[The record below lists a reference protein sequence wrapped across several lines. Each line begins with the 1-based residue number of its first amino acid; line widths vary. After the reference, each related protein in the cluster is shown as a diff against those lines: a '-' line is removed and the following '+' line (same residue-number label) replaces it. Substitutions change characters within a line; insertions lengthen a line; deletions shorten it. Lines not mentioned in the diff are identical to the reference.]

1 MRKQKITLSQLENFL
16 FSSADKIRGK
26 LDASEFKEYIFGM
39 LFIKR
44 MSDEFEVKYLELKKR
59 YSFLEQLQLEDILEI
74 PSSYSD
80 TFFVPKRARWSE
92 IKDLKEN
99 VGESLNIAISSLEE
113 YNDALRGVL
122 ADNINFNKT
131 VNNKQVLSK
140 QQLIDLINHFNNFPK
155 LINENF
161 EFPDLLGAA
170 YEYLIK
176 FFADSA
182 GKKGGEFYTP
192 NEVVRLMVQILKP
205 QEGMSVYDPT
215 VGSGGMLIQSMQYV
229 EEQGQNPDNL
239 LLLGQESNG
248 TVWSI
253 CKINMILH
261 GIKDPRIENG
271 DTILEP
277 LHKHENGRPKD
288 DFDRVI
294 ANPPFSLNYN
304 KANIQNPQRFKYGF
318 APETGKKADLM
329 FVQHMIYSLNR
340 IGKMATVMPHG
351 VLFRGGKEKVIREGI
366 VKDGIIDSI
375 ISLPVGLFYGT
386 GIPACILIV
395 DKNKPEIR
403 KNKILFINADAEFAE
418 GKRQNKLR
426 PEDIEKIVFVFDN
439 KLEIPKYS
447 RLVDIAE
454 IEENDF
460 NLNIR
465 RYVDNTPEPEPEDVK
480 AHLIGGIPLIEIS
493 SYQKFFNKFDFDYK
507 DVFYKQ
513 DKNYQL
519 FKDIIQSKESIKQ
532 LIESH
537 QSIIN
542 TYRILNKKI
551 LEWWEE
557 AKTKFDNFKNEVKNN
572 EIRYGVVAEG
582 IADYLTISNGNIPTI
597 RSELMYLLKKNL
609 LTSTVL
615 DEFQAASVF
624 VNWWQN
630 IKYDL
635 KTVSSSGWEPNIIP
649 DEYIIEK
656 FFALEKEEIN
666 ITEAKISE
674 KESVLD
680 EIIEDIDYEPDED
693 EKVTLTTI
701 KEYLQNQIND
711 LEELNDKSAKVEKN
725 KYQKQLNSIKD
736 TESELK
742 ELNKLFKAKNADL
755 ILKIELKKYGLDDSI
770 ADYQSAYDEAL
781 EELSKFNEELKKVL
795 SNAQLD
801 FDENSTLEEIIK
813 AIQSNIKKLKKSKDK
828 IENQKNGFY
837 QSNLK
842 IFQTL
847 KKSFDKMQSQKL
859 IIEVAIKKIE
869 ITFKEIGGQITEEQA
884 KELIL
889 KKLFDTANNELLRYL
904 NFEKRALIS
913 ALENLWDKYSTPL
926 KQIEAERNDTLEKLN
941 HYLKELK
948 YV

>member
-59 YSFLEQLQLEDILEI
+59 YSFLEQQQLEDILEN

-99 VGESLNIAISSLEE
+99 VGESLNIAISTLEE
-113 YNDALRGVL
+113 FNDSLRGVL

-140 QQLIDLINHFNNFPK
+140 QQLIDLINHFSNFPK

-229 EEQGQNPDNL
+229 EEQGQNPENL

-340 IGKMATVMPHG
+340 TGKMATVMPHG

-403 KNKILFINADAEFAE
+403 KNKILFINADAEYAE

-426 PEDIEKIVFVFDN
+426 PEDIEKIVYVFDN

-447 RLVDIAE
+447 RLVDITE

-480 AHLIGGIPLIEIS
+480 AHIIGGIPLIEIS
-493 SYQKFFNKFDFDYK
+493 SYQKFFNKFNFDYK
-507 DVFYKQ
+507 EVFKKQ
-513 DKNYQL
+513 DNDYQF
-519 FKDIIQSKESIKQ
+519 FKDNIQSKESIKP

-537 QSIIN
+537 QSILN
-542 TYRILNKKI
+542 TYGELNTKI

-557 AKTKFDNFKNEVKNN
+557 AKSKFDKFKNEVKNT
-572 EIRYGVVAEG
+572 EIRSGVVAEG
-582 IADYLTISNGNIPTI
+582 IADYLTISNGNIPKI
-597 RSELMYLLKKNL
+597 RSELMLSLKKKL
-609 LTSTVL
+609 LTSPVL
-615 DEFQAASVF
+615 DEFQAAGVF

-635 KTVSSSGWEPNIIP
+635 KTIASSGWVPDIIP

-674 KESVLD
+674 KESLLD

-693 EKVTLTTI
+693 EKVTLATI

-711 LEELNDKSAKVEKN
+711 LAELKDKSSRKEKEN
-725 KYQKQLNSIKD
+725 YQKQLDSIKKN
-736 TESELK
+736 ESELK

-755 ILKIELKKYGLDDSI
+755 ILKIELKKFGLDDSI
-770 ADYQSAYDEAL
+770 ADYQSAYDVAL

-801 FDENSTLEEIIK
+801 FDENYSLEEIIK
-813 AIQSNIKKLKKSKDK
+813 AIQSNINKLKKSKDK

-859 IIEVAIKKIE
+859 IIEEAIKKIE
-869 ITFKEIGGQITEEQA
+869 ITFKEIEGQITEEQA

-889 KKLFDTANNELLRYL
+889 KKLFNTANNELLRYL

-913 ALENLWDKYSTPL
+913 ALENLWDKYSVPL
-926 KQIEAERNDTLEKLN
+926 KDIEKERNVTLEKLN
-941 HYLKELK
+941 NYLKELK

>member
-615 DEFQAASVF
+615 DEFQAAGVF

-711 LEELNDKSAKVEKN
+711 LEELKDKSAKVEKN
-725 KYQKQLNSIKD
+725 KYQKQLNSIKA

-742 ELNKLFKAKNADL
+742 ELNKLFKTKNTDL
-755 ILKIELKKYGLDDSI
+755 ILKIELKKYGIDDSI

-781 EELSKFNEELKKVL
+781 AELSKFNEELKKVL

-813 AIQSNIKKLKKSKDK
+813 AIQSNINKLKKSKDK

-926 KQIEAERNDTLEKLN
+926 KQIEAERNDTLEKL
-941 HYLKELK
+941 YKFLKELK

>member
-1 MRKQKITLSQLENFL
+1 
-16 FSSADKIRGK
+16 
-26 LDASEFKEYIFGM
+26 
-39 LFIKR
+39 
-44 MSDEFEVKYLELKKR
+44 
-59 YSFLEQLQLEDILEI
+59 
-74 PSSYSD
+74 
-80 TFFVPKRARWSE
+80 
-92 IKDLKEN
+92 
-99 VGESLNIAISSLEE
+99 
-113 YNDALRGVL
+113 
-122 ADNINFNKT
+122 
-131 VNNKQVLSK
+131 
-140 QQLIDLINHFNNFPK
+140 
-155 LINENF
+155 
-161 EFPDLLGAA
+161 
-170 YEYLIK
+170 
-176 FFADSA
+176 
-182 GKKGGEFYTP
+182 
-192 NEVVRLMVQILKP
+192 
-205 QEGMSVYDPT
+205 
-215 VGSGGMLIQSMQYV
+215 MQYV
-229 EEQGQNPDNL
+229 EEQGQNPENL

-340 IGKMATVMPHG
+340 TGKMATVMPHG

-403 KNKILFINADAEFAE
+403 KNKILFINADAEYAE

-447 RLVDIAE
+447 RLVDKTE

-480 AHLIGGIPLIEIS
+480 AHIIGGVPLIEIS

-507 DVFYKQ
+507 DVFKKQ
-513 DKNYQL
+513 DNDYQL
-519 FKDIIQSKESIKQ
+519 FKDNIQSKESIKP

-537 QSIIN
+537 QSILN
-542 TYRILNKKI
+542 TYRELNTKI

-557 AKTKFDNFKNEVKNN
+557 AKTKFDNFKNEVKNT
-572 EIRYGVVAEG
+572 EIRSGIVAEG
-582 IADYLTISNGNIPTI
+582 IADYLTISNGNIPII
-597 RSELMYLLKKNL
+597 RSELMYSLKNKL
-609 LTSTVL
+609 LTSSVL
-615 DEFQAASVF
+615 DEFQSAGVF

-635 KTVSSSGWEPNIIP
+635 KTISSSGWEPIIIP
-649 DEYIIEK
+649 DEFIVEK
-656 FFALEKEEIN
+656 FFFIEQQEIFG
-666 ITEAKISE
+666 IESQISE
-674 KESVLD
+674 KESLLD
-680 EIIEDIDYEPDED
+680 EILEEVDYESDED
-693 EKVTLTTI
+693 EKVTLTII

-711 LEELNDKSAKVEKN
+711 LSELKDKSSRKEKEN
-725 KYQKQLNSIKD
+725 YQTQLDSIKKN
-736 TESELK
+736 ESELK

-755 ILKIELKKYGLDDSI
+755 ILKIELKKFGLDDSI

-801 FDENSTLEEIIK
+801 FDENYSLEEIIK
-813 AIQSNIKKLKKSKDK
+813 AIQSNINKLKKSKDK

-847 KKSFDKMQSQKL
+847 KKSFDKMQSQKF
-859 IIEVAIKKIE
+859 IIEEAIKKIE
-869 ITFKEIGGQITEEQA
+869 ITFKEIEGQITEEQA

-913 ALENLWDKYSTPL
+913 ALGNLWDKYSTPL

-941 HYLKELK
+941 KFLKELK